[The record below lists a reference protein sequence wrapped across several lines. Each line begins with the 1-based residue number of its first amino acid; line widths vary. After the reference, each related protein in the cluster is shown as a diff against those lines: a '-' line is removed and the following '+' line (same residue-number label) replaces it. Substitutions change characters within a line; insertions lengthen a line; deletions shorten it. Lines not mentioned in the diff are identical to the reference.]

1 MNAYNVASVRRL
13 LSNIISYHEILSH
26 DETISPQDFLRDI
39 EQPLLRFINGKRENK
54 VQLTLTCEM
63 ERVDLSTGEIS
74 ETTEAHFRTLQTPV
88 HGATDLQAMY
98 GPMKEKMLEALTGYL
113 KNGSGWRLKK
123 VLRLTIKLSRNRPLG
138 GSSYLPH
145 PKGFNTSSLIN
156 IENKKDDLCFAWSIL
171 RLKYPIADKKNGN
184 PKYIKD
190 LKEHFNEFNW
200 DGIEFPTPCCKRAFK
215 KFENNNNVSVA
226 VYGHEIYTEL
236 VKGEEVEKRRII
248 PLYVPTE
255 RRGTIYQLFFYK
267 NEDGTNW
274 HYNPITSLAGLVSKQ
289 VKNHHKGR
297 GIFICDYCLNYFGTQ
312 RLLDNHEEICSQH
325 KAVKTIYPE
334 PGKNDILRFK
344 NIQNCIECPIKFYI
358 DTESILQPVDETHGK
373 TKLFQRHKTS
383 AFYIYPV
390 LRIGDESVTIEP
402 VEAIGNNETDD
413 IAKILGEKLEEKA
426 KEVYERFNVPVKMI
440 FDETARISFESA
452 RNCYACGQK
461 LNDDKVRDH
470 DHFTGK
476 YRGALHSECN
486 LKLRQKPFS
495 IPVFAHNMSGYDS
508 HMFVRLL
515 GETEDE
521 VSCIPQNEEKYMSFR
536 KNVIVDVVD
545 GKNVYVT
552 LNFKDTFRFL
562 GKSLAGLVKITETFR
577 HTDKYFS
584 KEEQKVLR
592 SKQHYPYEYMDSF
605 LRFEETT
612 VPLKEAFNS
621 SLNLKGLVFSSR
633 TDNLSELKPEEMS
646 DKDYEDF
653 KRSWEASK
661 SKNLGDFTMLYVKG
675 DTLQLADVFEN
686 FIDVFMDLFNLDPSH
701 YISAPHYF
709 NDAMLMVTGVQIPLL
724 TDADMHLF
732 FEDSKRGGVSLAM
745 KRYAKANN
753 KYMENYDPE
762 KPSKYIIYNDKNGL
776 YTSILAGLLPFSDFK
791 WITEEEKDEVM
802 SAYEEGDYDR
812 IKPGSYRVN
821 LTYPK
826 ELHDVHN
833 AYPLAVESVTVDR
846 VKKLVPNLND
856 KVRYVAHHE
865 ELKMYL
871 KHGLVLKKVH
881 EGISYTEKAFMK
893 KFIDIINKPIQHRVS
908 VLGRAKVPMYDWHY
922 EYMLPKYGNKAK
934 LCYTD
939 TDSLIYEI
947 ETEDYYNDIRAD
959 VPTKFDTSDYPVDH
973 PSGLPIMNKKVPG
986 MMKDEAKG
994 KNVVRAVFLG
1004 PKQYALETEHG
1015 DNEIKDKGVPKVV
1028 LKNTLTVDHYE
1039 DCLKNDTTYYA
1050 KFNILRSRKHD
1061 VTTET
1066 VTKVALTSA
1075 DNKRIII
1082 PNDSDHNTL
1091 APGHWRAKDS
1101 SLYDIDFD
1109 TKKLFT
1115 ANSLMNLAYN
1125 ALR

>member
-1 MNAYNVASVRRL
+1 M
-13 LSNIISYHEILSH
+13 
-26 DETISPQDFLRDI
+26 
-39 EQPLLRFINGKRENK
+39 
-54 VQLTLTCEM
+54 
-63 ERVDLSTGEIS
+63 
-74 ETTEAHFRTLQTPV
+74 
-88 HGATDLQAMY
+88 
-98 GPMKEKMLEALTGYL
+98 
-113 KNGSGWRLKK
+113 
-123 VLRLTIKLSRNRPLG
+123 
-138 GSSYLPH
+138 
-145 PKGFNTSSLIN
+145 
-156 IENKKDDLCFAWSIL
+156 
-171 RLKYPIADKKNGN
+171 
-184 PKYIKD
+184 
-190 LKEHFNEFNW
+190 
-200 DGIEFPTPCCKRAFK
+200 
-215 KFENNNNVSVA
+215 
-226 VYGHEIYTEL
+226 
-236 VKGEEVEKRRII
+236 
-248 PLYVPTE
+248 
-255 RRGTIYQLFFYK
+255 
-267 NEDGTNW
+267 
-274 HYNPITSLAGLVSKQ
+274 
-289 VKNHHKGR
+289 
-297 GIFICDYCLNYFGTQ
+297 
-312 RLLDNHEEICSQH
+312 
-325 KAVKTIYPE
+325 
-334 PGKNDILRFK
+334 
-344 NIQNCIECPIKFYI
+344 
-358 DTESILQPVDETHGK
+358 QPVDETHGK

-521 VSCIPQNEEKYMSFR
+521 VSCIPQNEEKYMSFS

-633 TDNLSELKPEEMS
+633 TDNLSELKPEGMS

-732 FEDSKRGGVSLAM
+732 FEDSKRGSVSLAM

-812 IKPGSYRVN
+812 IKPGSYRVD

-826 ELHDVHN
+826 ELHGVHN

-871 KHGLVLKKVH
+871 KHGLVLKKVQ

-893 KFIDIINKPIQHRVS
+893 KFIDICTEARKNAKNDFEKDIFKLGPNSCFGKTMENVRNRVDVEIFNDNDESDREKLLRRIAKPNYETSVIFEDSQLVSVRMRQSTVLLNKPIQHRVS